1 MGFMLEIKTFDFIQ
15 IAREYHL
22 TTIIVTHDPEE
33 ALTISNRVLILEKGG
48 IAQYGSPSEIIN
60 HPGSEFV
67 KKLNKLIVETIK
79 WLISYLSESDM
90 ELIESKYHSLYIITG
105 LIMSRYDI
113 DVENLIISKTRK
125 IKEIEEECLDI
136 NRHIK
141 EKWFLDENRQV
152 GFFAKKLAEL
162 SDMK

>member
-1 MGFMLEIKTFDFIQ
+1 MDFCRISTSLSMQKRLPVMGFMLEIKTFDFIQ

-67 KKLNKLIVETIK
+67 KKFILNQLEIKKNNIYTLFHKEDQEEDLQNSSSKEAPEIKLIFV
-79 WLISYLSESDM
+79 LIAILFAAF
-90 ELIESKYHSLYIITG
+90 
-105 LIMSRYDI
+105 
-113 DVENLIISKTRK
+113 LIIPIVRLLGKSVIGEQGVTTAFYK
-125 IKEIEEECLDI
+125 
-136 NRHIK
+136 
-141 EKWFLDENRQV
+141 
-152 GFFAKKLAEL
+152 
-162 SDMK
+162 

>member
-67 KKLNKLIVETIK
+67 KKIILNQLEIK
-79 WLISYLSESDM
+79 KNNIYTLFHKEDQ
-90 ELIESKYHSLYIITG
+90 EKK
-105 LIMSRYDI
+105 
-113 DVENLIISKTRK
+113 ENLAQWS
-125 IKEIEEECLDI
+125 
-136 NRHIK
+136 NR
-141 EKWFLDENRQV
+141 R
-152 GFFAKKLAEL
+152 
-162 SDMK
+162 